1 MVKNDHAAARN
12 NMAVREL
19 SLLQC
24 INKLRIIP
32 VDTLSYMI
40 FVKKKVKRHGAAI
53 LSRLQSYLSCKKNA
67 GSHSMYLYDVMHFFI
82 GVMSAC

>member
-53 LSRLQSYLSCKKNA
+53 L
-67 GSHSMYLYDVMHFFI
+67 
-82 GVMSAC
+82 